1 MYRHFW
7 GMKLRPFTQTHE
19 PGRFV
24 PVASAMLAL
33 TKLRYA
39 VSSGLGAC
47 ALCGPAGVGKTELA
61 RVILRDYAASGWG
74 TAYLPSFAGG
84 RDELFGMLLH
94 AFDGRMGAALSPLE
108 ALAAR
113 LQEVAAAGGKCLAVI
128 DETQTLRDAG
138 ILDDLRTLLNV
149 EHDGR
154 PALNLLLCGQPEM
167 RGALAGAGRFD
178 SRLSLEVELHPYD
191 TTETETYMLQRLKDA
206 GCARGIFTRKAAEAV
221 AKISG
226 GNPGDINRLCELALI
241 MAFASRQHKIKPEI
255 VSAAARDLH
264 LPEDEYRMRVYDEVW
279 SGSIAGP
286 EDFAAPEEDIL
297 AGV

>member
-1 MYRHFW
+1 M
-7 GMKLRPFTQTHE
+7 
-19 PGRFV
+19 
-24 PVASAMLAL
+24 
-33 TKLRYA
+33 
-39 VSSGLGAC
+39 
-47 ALCGPAGVGKTELA
+47 
-61 RVILRDYAASGWG
+61 
-74 TAYLPSFAGG
+74 
-84 RDELFGMLLH
+84 
-94 AFDGRMGAALSPLE
+94 SPLE

-113 LQEVAAAGGKCLAVI
+113 VQEVAAAGGKLLAVI
-128 DETQTLRDAG
+128 DEAQTLRDAG

-191 TTETETYMLQRLKDA
+191 MTETETYMLQRLKDA

-264 LPEDEYRMRVYDEVW
+264 LPEDEYRVRVYDEVW